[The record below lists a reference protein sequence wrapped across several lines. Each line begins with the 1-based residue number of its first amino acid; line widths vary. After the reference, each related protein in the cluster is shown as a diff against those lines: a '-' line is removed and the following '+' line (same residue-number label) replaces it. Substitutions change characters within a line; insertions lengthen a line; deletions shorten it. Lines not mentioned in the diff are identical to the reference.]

1 MAKTGVSRTVVGV
14 DGSDLSYK
22 ALRWALR
29 DAQRRGPEATVHVV
43 HVHPLEYAGGIT
55 DAPMAW
61 HDGVGGKDR
70 SRKLLEDVLKQAADE
85 GLGDVKVTRQEAVGH
100 TARILLDA
108 AKDADLLV
116 VGSRGHGG
124 FSGLL
129 LGSVAQSLVAH
140 APCPVVVVP
149 RI

>member
-1 MAKTGVSRTVVGV
+1 MSNEGAQRTVVGV
-14 DGSDLSYK
+14 DGSDASYG

-29 DAQRRGPEATVHVV
+29 DAQRRGPETTVHVV
-43 HVHPLEYAGGIT
+43 HVHPLEYAAGMA
-55 DAPMAW
+55 DVSVAW
-61 HDGVGGKDR
+61 HEDIGAKERG
-70 SRKLLEDVLKQAADE
+70 RKLIEDGLKQAADV

-100 TARILLDA
+100 AARILLDA

-116 VGSRGHGG
+116 VGTRGHGG
-124 FSGLL
+124 FAGLL

-149 RI
+149 LA